1 MHRTYVLLT
10 SLCLALSFAFSQQ
23 AAKKATPR
31 AAAKKSTEPR
41 FKAIWEPVN
50 VKDDLK
56 LFSVHFV
63 SPDEGWV
70 AGGRDEVNGGVIL
83 HTKDGG
89 ATWETQLGD
98 SQSSDRAY
106 RQMRFLGPTLGWVTQ
121 STSGGDHNLLRTND
135 GMNWSP
141 AGTVAQHRT
150 DYWFTSEQVGFV
162 TSGPNIERTQDGGR
176 HWQPAYRCQVNTEVN
191 GLTRRLSCEFESIFF
206 VDSNVGYALSH
217 AIAQGA
223 GFVLAKTTDGGATW
237 QTSVVL
243 PGEDAKESSL
253 WFSDENHGVMRPSMG
268 RCFTRTMAASPGP
281 RPRLKWKA
289 SRKSSS
295 RAPSSAG

>member
-150 DYWFTSEQVGFV
+150 DYWFLVRV
-162 TSGPNIERTQDGGR
+162 
-176 HWQPAYRCQVNTEVN
+176 
-191 GLTRRLSCEFESIFF
+191 
-206 VDSNVGYALSH
+206 
-217 AIAQGA
+217 
-223 GFVLAKTTDGGATW
+223 
-237 QTSVVL
+237 
-243 PGEDAKESSL
+243 
-253 WFSDENHGVMRPSMG
+253 
-268 RCFTRTMAASPGP
+268 
-281 RPRLKWKA
+281 
-289 SRKSSS
+289 
-295 RAPSSAG
+295 